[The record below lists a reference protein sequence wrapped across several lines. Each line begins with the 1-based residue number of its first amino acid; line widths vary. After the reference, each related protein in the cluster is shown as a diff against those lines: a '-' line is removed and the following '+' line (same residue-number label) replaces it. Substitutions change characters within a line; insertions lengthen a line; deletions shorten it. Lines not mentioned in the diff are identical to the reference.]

1 MAKILNKKEQVI
13 DIQLTPYGRHVL
25 SNGKFE
31 PAYYAFFDNNIV
43 YDGQYFSRTETQ
55 NEIGQRIKK
64 ETQYLQSLVQFKD
77 LDAEIRQTNPVMET
91 YMGDFFTGD
100 VLPINITPDSDSY
113 RYTSIIGDARI
124 DGQQQLAPAWK
135 VVLLNGLILDT
146 SEQDDKN
153 DIKIPQID
161 IILNYTKRVADPVSN
176 YEQLKEEQFRKVLS
190 RTEPFS
196 DNRVIEFVSDDLMLY
211 IEELNTDMLSENF
224 EIEMFEIIHDGDTRI
239 GAGSSVR
246 PKDSFDRK
254 LFEHDYQRIM
264 GGLMTEESIN
274 AVDRNLDDVRDMVFN
289 YTTSSVGYYFNV
301 LKDYEIDPV
310 LACKSAEIYN
320 KESYYIDLDFECQ
333 NLLDNPIYN
342 VDLYGPVTE
351 PEICP

>member
-176 YEQLKEEQFRKVLS
+176 YEQLKEEQ
-190 RTEPFS
+190 
-196 DNRVIEFVSDDLMLY
+196 
-211 IEELNTDMLSENF
+211 NTDMLSENF